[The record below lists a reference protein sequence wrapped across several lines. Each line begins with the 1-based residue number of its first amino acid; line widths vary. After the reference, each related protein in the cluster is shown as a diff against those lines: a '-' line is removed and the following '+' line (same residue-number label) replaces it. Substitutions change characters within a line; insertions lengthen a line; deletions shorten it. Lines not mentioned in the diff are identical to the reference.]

1 MQAAIDKEN
10 TSPLRSLRNTVY
22 ATLATFY
29 TKFDSYTLAE
39 EEQEAVS
46 KVFLWRILPVFE
58 TDFIHSS
65 SGLLHLLLAWSK
77 DSNRR
82 ELFQLSHPETE
93 IGVLQTICKVLNKT
107 TTNVKVVDSV
117 LDIIHNL
124 VKEEDNN
131 EDDDEAMAEGSKT
144 RGGIEIV
151 LTEMEVILT
160 HFGAWIQA
168 TNANLKSLRRV
179 GVKLD
184 ILACLAPYVTNS
196 STALELFKQ
205 LIILSGSLKKS
216 ESVTKVLMISK
227 QLMVHVA
234 KDKVNEVVVDLVPFF
249 GKLTNRLE
257 RKELGLILENAATL
271 EPSLAFVAE
280 ICIELNAFDKRRMEE
295 PDFERRMEVSLLIFN
310 FILTEL
316 FLSQVFKKVRGLV
329 KDGGS
334 MSELELQAVI
344 YNCCH
349 TIKHDSDS
357 SLKSNALEALN
368 NVTLL
373 VEVLAAE
380 KPELARS
387 LVEKVCLNQVC
398 LFLGRYFLMY
408 SR

>member
-1 MQAAIDKEN
+1 MAFAQKCSAINDTQAAIDKEN

-29 TKFDSYTLAE
+29 TKFDSYKLADA
-39 EEQEAVS
+39 EQEAVS
-46 KVFLWRILPVFE
+46 QVFLWRILPVFE

-82 ELFQLSHPETE
+82 ELFQLCHPETQ

-107 TTNVKVVDSV
+107 TTNVKVIDSV

-124 VKEEDNN
+124 VKEDDNTD
-131 EDDDEAMAEGSKT
+131 EDDEAMADGSKP
-144 RGGIEIV
+144 RGGVEIV

-184 ILACLAPYVTNS
+184 ILACLAPYVTDS
-196 STALELFKQ
+196 SVALELFKQ
-205 LIILSGSLKKS
+205 LIILSSSLKKS

-249 GKLTNRLE
+249 GKLANRLE

-271 EPSLAFVAE
+271 EPSLGFVAE

-295 PDFERRMEVSLLIFN
+295 PDFERRMEV
-310 FILTEL
+310 
-316 FLSQVFKKVRGLV
+316 
-329 KDGGS
+329 
-334 MSELELQAVI
+334 
-344 YNCCH
+344 
-349 TIKHDSDS
+349 
-357 SLKSNALEALN
+357 
-368 NVTLL
+368 
-373 VEVLAAE
+373 
-380 KPELARS
+380 
-387 LVEKVCLNQVC
+387 
-398 LFLGRYFLMY
+398 
-408 SR
+408 

>member
-29 TKFDSYTLAE
+29 TKFDSYKLAE

-46 KVFLWRILPVFE
+46 KIFLWRILPVFE

-82 ELFQLSHPETE
+82 ELFQLSHPETK
-93 IGVLQTICKVLNKT
+93 IGVLQTICKVLNKS

-131 EDDDEAMAEGSKT
+131 DDEDEAMTEGTKT
-144 RGGIEIV
+144 TGGIEIV

-295 PDFERRMEVSLLIFN
+295 PDFERRMEVSLFSLN
-310 FILTEL
+310 F
-316 FLSQVFKKVRGLV
+316 
-329 KDGGS
+329 
-334 MSELELQAVI
+334 M
-344 YNCCH
+344 
-349 TIKHDSDS
+349 
-357 SLKSNALEALN
+357 
-368 NVTLL
+368 
-373 VEVLAAE
+373 
-380 KPELARS
+380 
-387 LVEKVCLNQVC
+387 
-398 LFLGRYFLMY
+398 
-408 SR
+408 

>member
-1 MQAAIDKEN
+1 M
-10 TSPLRSLRNTVY
+10 Y

-29 TKFDSYTLAE
+29 TKFDSYKLADK
-39 EEQEAVS
+39 EQEAVS

-77 DSNRR
+77 DANRR
-82 ELFQLSHPETE
+82 ELFQLCHPETQ
-93 IGVLQTICKVLNKT
+93 IGVLQTICRVLNKT
-107 TTNVKVVDSV
+107 TTNVKVIDSV

-124 VKEEDNN
+124 VKEDDNAG
-131 EDDDEAMAEGSKT
+131 DDEAMTDGSKS
-144 RGGIEIV
+144 RGGVEIV

-184 ILACLAPYVTNS
+184 ILACLAPFVTDS

-271 EPSLAFVAE
+271 EPSLGFVAE

-295 PDFERRMEVSLLIFN
+295 PDFERRMEVF
-310 FILTEL
+310 
-316 FLSQVFKKVRGLV
+316 FKF
-329 KDGGS
+329 D
-334 MSELELQAVI
+334 I
-344 YNCCH
+344 Y
-349 TIKHDSDS
+349 I
-357 SLKSNALEALN
+357 
-368 NVTLL
+368 
-373 VEVLAAE
+373 
-380 KPELARS
+380 
-387 LVEKVCLNQVC
+387 Q
-398 LFLGRYFLMY
+398 
-408 SR
+408 

>member
-29 TKFDSYTLAE
+29 TKFDSYKLADK
-39 EEQEAVS
+39 EQEAVS

-82 ELFQLSHPETE
+82 ELFQLCHPETQ

-107 TTNVKVVDSV
+107 TTNVKVIDSV

-124 VKEEDNN
+124 VKEDDNA
-131 EDDDEAMAEGSKT
+131 DDDEAMADGSKS
-144 RGGIEIV
+144 RGGVEIV

-184 ILACLAPYVTNS
+184 ILACLAPFVTDS

-216 ESVTKVLMISK
+216 ESVAKVLIISK

-234 KDKVNEVVVDLVPFF
+234 KDKVNEVVVDLIPFF

-295 PDFERRMEVSLLIFN
+295 PDFERRMEV
-310 FILTEL
+310 
-316 FLSQVFKKVRGLV
+316 
-329 KDGGS
+329 
-334 MSELELQAVI
+334 
-344 YNCCH
+344 
-349 TIKHDSDS
+349 
-357 SLKSNALEALN
+357 
-368 NVTLL
+368 TL
-373 VEVLAAE
+373 
-380 KPELARS
+380 
-387 LVEKVCLNQVC
+387 
-398 LFLGRYFLMY
+398 
-408 SR
+408 